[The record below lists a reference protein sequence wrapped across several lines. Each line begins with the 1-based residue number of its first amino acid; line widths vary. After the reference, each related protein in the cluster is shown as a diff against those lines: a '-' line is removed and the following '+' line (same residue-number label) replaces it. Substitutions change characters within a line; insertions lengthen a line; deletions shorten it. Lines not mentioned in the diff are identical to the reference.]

1 MYPRSLVQP
10 SKVSVLTQ
18 QMAGLNSE
26 LLLLIVDCLYD
37 YKQVNTFKTV
47 NLTGKLATLANSSD
61 RWLV

>member
-1 MYPRSLVQP
+1 
-10 SKVSVLTQ
+10 
-18 QMAGLNSE
+18 MAGLNSE

-47 NLTGKLATLANSSD
+47 NLTGKLATVANSSD